1 MRWSALFVAFA
12 ATALVGCASAQ
23 SAASAQSIATAPTT
37 PAQSTA
43 PAANYPIAVDLPSG
57 TYQLDPRHASVLF
70 RIQHGG
76 LAWFTARFDTKA
88 ATLTLDPSDP
98 SRSQLTA
105 SVDATSV
112 NTGVLN
118 AQGERS
124 FDQSIGR
131 ALGGGPITFTSTA
144 IERTG
149 EHTARITGDLTLNG
163 QTHPA
168 TLDATFEGS
177 GRDILRGGNMVLG
190 FSAQGTIDR
199 TQWGV
204 NDWRAF
210 TGSDVQI
217 VIEVELVRSS

>member
-1 MRWSALFVAFA
+1 MRWSALIVALA
-12 ATALVGCASAQ
+12 ATALVNATSASAQ
-23 SAASAQSIATAPTT
+23 ST
-37 PAQSTA
+37 PP
-43 PAANYPIAVDLPSG
+43 PADYPIAVDVPAG
-57 TYQLDPRHASVLF
+57 AYQLDPRHASILF

-88 ATLTLDPSDP
+88 ATLTLDPADP
-98 SRSQLTA
+98 THSQLTA
-105 SVDATSV
+105 TIDATSV

-118 AQGERS
+118 AQGERN
-124 FDQSIGR
+124 FDQTIGR
-131 ALGGGPITFTSTA
+131 ALGGGQITFTSTA

-149 EHTARITGDLTLNG
+149 EHTAHITGDLTLNG

-168 TLDATFEGS
+168 ALDATFEGS

-210 TGSDVQI
+210 TGSEVQI
-217 VIEVELVRSS
+217 VIEAEFVRS

>member
-1 MRWSALFVAFA
+1 MRWSALFVALA
-12 ATALVGCASAQ
+12 ATALVNVSCASAQ
-23 SAASAQSIATAPTT
+23 STAAAQSVATVQP
-37 PAQSTA
+37 TA
-43 PAANYPIAVDLPSG
+43 PAADYPIAVDLPAG

-76 LAWFTARFDTKA
+76 LAWFTARFDTKT
-88 ATLTLDPSDP
+88 ATLTLDPADP
-98 SRSQLTA
+98 SHSQLTA
-105 SVDATSV
+105 NVDATSV

-118 AQGERS
+118 AQGERN
-124 FDQSIGR
+124 FDQTIGR

-190 FSAQGTIDR
+190 FSATGTIDR
-199 TQWGV
+199 TQWDV

-210 TGSDVQI
+210 TGNEVQI
-217 VIEVELVRSS
+217 VIEAEFVRG

>member
-1 MRWSALFVAFA
+1 MRWSALFVALA
-12 ATALVGCASAQ
+12 ATALVSCASTQSNASAQ
-23 SAASAQSIATAPTT
+23 PIATAQPTT

-43 PAANYPIAVDLPSG
+43 PAADYPVAVDLPAG

-88 ATLTLDPSDP
+88 ATLTLDPADP
-98 SRSQLTA
+98 SHSQFNA

-124 FDQSIGR
+124 FDQTIGR
-131 ALGGGPITFTSTA
+131 ALGGGPITFTATT

-149 EHTARITGDLTLNG
+149 EHTARITGDLAMNG

-168 TLDATFEGS
+168 TLEATFEGS

-190 FSAQGTIDR
+190 FSARGTIDR

-210 TGSDVQI
+210 TGSEVQI
-217 VIEVELVRSS
+217 VIEAEFVRS

>member
-1 MRWSALFVAFA
+1 MRWSALIVALA
-12 ATALVGCASAQ
+12 ATALVGCAATQ
-23 SAASAQSIATAPTT
+23 STASAQAIATPQ
-37 PAQSTA
+37 PTA
-43 PAANYPIAVDLPSG
+43 PAANYAVAVDLPAG

-76 LAWFTARFDTKA
+76 LAWFTARFDAKA
-88 ATLTLDPSDP
+88 ATLTLDPNDP
-98 SRSQLTA
+98 SHSQLTA

-118 AQGERS
+118 AQGERN
-124 FDQSIGR
+124 FDQTIGR
-131 ALGGGPITFTSTA
+131 ALGGAPITFTSTA

-168 TLDATFEGS
+168 TLNATFEGS

-210 TGSDVQI
+210 TGSEVQI
-217 VIEVELVRSS
+217 VIEAEFVRG

>member
-1 MRWSALFVAFA
+1 MRWSALFVALA
-12 ATALVGCASAQ
+12 ATALVNVSCASAQ
-23 SAASAQSIATAPTT
+23 STASAQPIATAQP
-37 PAQSTA
+37 TA
-43 PAANYPIAVDLPSG
+43 PAANFPIAVDLPAG

-88 ATLTLDPSDP
+88 ATLTLDPADP
-98 SRSQLTA
+98 SHSQLTA

-118 AQGERS
+118 AQGERN
-124 FDQSIGR
+124 FDQTIGR
-131 ALGGGPITFTSTA
+131 ALGGAPITFISTA

-199 TQWGV
+199 AQWGV

-210 TGSDVQI
+210 TGNEVQI
-217 VIEVELVRSS
+217 VIEAELVRG

>member
-1 MRWSALFVAFA
+1 MRWSALIVALA
-12 ATALVGCASAQ
+12 ATALVSATSASAQ
-23 SAASAQSIATAPTT
+23 SAPPATD
-37 PAQSTA
+37 
-43 PAANYPIAVDLPSG
+43 YPVAVDLPAG
-57 TYQLDPRHASVLF
+57 AYQLDPRHASILF

-88 ATLTLDPSDP
+88 ATLALDPADP
-98 SRSQLTA
+98 SHSQLTA
-105 SVDATSV
+105 TVDATSV

-118 AQGERS
+118 AQGERN

-131 ALGGGPITFTSTA
+131 ALGGSQITFTSTA

-149 EHTARITGDLTLNG
+149 EHTAHITGDLTLNG

-210 TGSDVQI
+210 TGSEVQI
-217 VIEVELVRSS
+217 VIEAEFVRS

>member
-124 FDQSIGR
+124 FDQS
-131 ALGGGPITFTSTA
+131 AAHSVA
-144 IERTG
+144 
-149 EHTARITGDLTLNG
+149 G
-163 QTHPA
+163 Q
-168 TLDATFEGS
+168 
-177 GRDILRGGNMVLG
+177 
-190 FSAQGTIDR
+190 
-199 TQWGV
+199 
-204 NDWRAF
+204 
-210 TGSDVQI
+210 
-217 VIEVELVRSS
+217 